1 MKDGVLKKNVGMF
14 KLVCG
19 IILLGYALLGIAH
32 GTGFSEGREYYQGY
46 SIFGYSI
53 LGVNLYFAPV
63 IIGLGILLVGWMLD
77 NLPANHEDR
86 SDNFSLGFLAFH
98 GCMIPPILC
107 FAFTANAYYGS
118 DTVATF
124 LTLMSF
130 VLLASP
136 IKSDVELSIFMVYVG
151 IAIVLSTICSGG
163 AGPLYALCY
172 LGVMYLL
179 LRLRFF
185 CYFLFFLALGLILLD
200 LNSEFEIIEEE

>member
-1 MKDGVLKKNVGMF
+1 MKDDTLKNVGMF
-14 KLVCG
+14 KIVCG
-19 IILLGYALLGIAH
+19 IVLLGYALLGIAR
-32 GTGFSEGREYYQGY
+32 GTGFSEEREYYNGY

-53 LGVNLYFAPV
+53 LGVNLYFAPI

-77 NLPANHEDR
+77 NLPANREDR
-86 SDNFSLGFLAFH
+86 SGNFPLGFLAFH

-118 DTVATF
+118 DTVTTF

-130 VLLASP
+130 ILLVSP
-136 IKSDVELSIFMVYVG
+136 IKSDVELLVFLVYVG

-172 LGVMYLL
+172 LGVMYLF
-179 LRLRFF
+179 LRLRFL
-185 CYFLFFLALGLILLD
+185 CSLLFFLVLGLALLN
-200 LNSEFEIIEEE
+200 LNSRFERVEEE